1 MMGSVIA
8 ARSESAA
15 ACARP
20 LDPGTMPG
28 ISYRF
33 CRIADACGLHAY
45 ALLGMTAND
54 RDDRGP
60 IDVVISTHA

>member
-1 MMGSVIA
+1 MMASVIA
-8 ARSESAA
+8 GRPESAA

-33 CRIADACGLHAY
+33 CGCARFAGMHRQHA
-45 ALLGMTAND
+45 
-54 RDDRGP
+54 R
-60 IDVVISTHA
+60 S

>member
-1 MMGSVIA
+1 MMASVIT

-20 LDPGTMPG
+20 LDPGTMTG

-33 CRIADACGLHAY
+33 CRCECAGIADCF
-45 ALLGMTAND
+45 TN
-54 RDDRGP
+54 P
-60 IDVVISTHA
+60 N